1 MYTRRPATSRKKTK
15 KDTPEEDS
23 SSDDEQSDMEDRR
36 SWWKRFERPGVY
48 KKAPGI
54 DPSKVKKESL
64 STGSLH
70 SMRMWWK
77 THGTRPSC
85 QAEATES
92 SGSARAASK
101 NGVKVMGKN

>member
-1 MYTRRPATSRKKTK
+1 
-15 KDTPEEDS
+15 
-23 SSDDEQSDMEDRR
+23 MEDRR

-101 NGVKVMGKN
+101 NGVKVMGKKLKKKAKGKGQKVDKEKESEPEKKKSRRR